1 MSSETMHPVQ
11 TLLRPGSLAQHITWR
26 LERKAALG
34 MLLILVTLSLIG
46 WLYLTQAS
54 SLATISFQIEQH
66 RAELSKLNQQNA
78 QLELE
83 IAKWESLPR
92 IEQRARELGF
102 GPRNQVLYL
111 SVPNYPNQQ
120 ISESANQQ
128 TPAPYH
134 TWGVAQVPQVRV
146 SESANQR
153 AGKSATA
160 IPWFADLLI
169 R

>member
-1 MSSETMHPVQ
+1 MSSQTMHPVQ
-11 TLLRPGSLAQHITWR
+11 TLLRPGSLAQRITWR

-34 MLLILVTLSLIG
+34 MLLILITVSLIG

-66 RAELSKLNQQNA
+66 RTELSKLDQQNA

-83 IAKWESLPR
+83 IAGWEALPR

-102 GPRNQVLYL
+102 GPRSQVLYL

-120 ISESANQQ
+120 I
-128 TPAPYH
+128 
-134 TWGVAQVPQVRV
+134 GK
-146 SESANQR
+146 SANQR
-153 AGKSATA
+153 AGESATA
-160 IPWFADLLI
+160 IPWFADSPT

>member
-1 MSSETMHPVQ
+1 MSSQTMHPVQ
-11 TLLRPGSLAQHITWR
+11 TLLRPGSLAQRITWR

-34 MLLILVTLSLIG
+34 MLLILITVSLIG

-66 RAELSKLNQQNA
+66 RAELSKLDQQNA

-83 IAKWESLPR
+83 IAGWEALPR

-102 GPRNQVLYL
+102 GPRSQVLYL

-120 ISESANQQ
+120 SDKSANRRTGESA
-128 TPAPYH
+128 A
-134 TWGVAQVPQVRV
+134 
-146 SESANQR
+146 
-153 AGKSATA
+153 A
-160 IPWFADLLI
+160 IPWFADSPT